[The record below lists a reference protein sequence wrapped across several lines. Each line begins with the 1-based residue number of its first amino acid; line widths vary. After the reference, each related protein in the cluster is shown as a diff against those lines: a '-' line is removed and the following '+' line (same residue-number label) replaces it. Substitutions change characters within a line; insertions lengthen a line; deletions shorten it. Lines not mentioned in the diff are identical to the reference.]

1 MRIGTTVKYYDKSFG
16 RYGDRMFDKIKELG
30 FDYVDF
36 NLSDTES
43 PFYKEEGISLLEK
56 VRKSVDEAG
65 VIINQIHGPWRFPPR
80 DETEEDRQ
88 ERFEKMTRAIEFSKI
103 LGSKYMVI
111 HPLMSYSSDD
121 KGREEEFYRL
131 NIDFM
136 KRLTVEAKKKDI
148 TICLENMPMMN
159 LSISKPENIL
169 GIIKEINDDNFKMCF
184 DTGHVSV
191 FEKMDVAEEII
202 RCGEYI
208 KTFHIHDNKYG
219 KDLHLVPSYGRIDW
233 KSVREALKCISFDG
247 VFSLEVDLP
256 DISDDVLFEKHI
268 SLMLDTAKNIVSETY

>member
-1 MRIGTTVKYYDKSFG
+1 MKIGTSINYFGNEFG
-16 RYGDRMFDKIKELG
+16 RYKDRMFYKAKELG
-30 FDYVDF
+30 FEYADF
-36 NLSDTES
+36 SMADTNTTFYEKNGILLVEKMRNLAD
-43 PFYKEEGISLLEK
+43 
-56 VRKSVDEAG
+56 DAG
-65 VIINQIHGPWRFPPR
+65 VVINQIHGPWRHPAK
-80 DETEEDRQ
+80 DEKEEERQ
-88 ERFEKMTRAIEFSKI
+88 ERFEKMVRAIEYAHI

-233 KSVREALKCISFDG
+233 KSVREALKRISFDG

-268 SLMLDTAKNIVSETY
+268 SLMLDTAKNIVSETD